1 MTIGQPGETT
11 VSDLAQEFDV
21 ADTREVAVQVTGLC
35 TAYGAKRIV
44 ARGEG
49 LNDTVL
55 TAWGASLVR
64 RRLTERTYRP

>member
-1 MTIGQPGETT
+1 VTAGQPGETT

-21 ADTREVAVQVTGLC
+21 ADTREVAVQVAGLC

-44 ARGEG
+44 ARDGG
-49 LNDTVL
+49 LNDMVL

-64 RRLTERTYRP
+64 RRLTERAY